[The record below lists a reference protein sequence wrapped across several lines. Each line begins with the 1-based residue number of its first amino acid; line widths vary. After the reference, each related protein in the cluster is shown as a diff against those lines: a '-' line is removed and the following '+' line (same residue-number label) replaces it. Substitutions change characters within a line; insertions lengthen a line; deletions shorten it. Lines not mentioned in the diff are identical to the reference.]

1 MLFEKID
8 RNSWK
13 RNEYFEHYFA
23 NTPCTYSMTVKLD
36 ITPIK
41 KKQLKLYP
49 AMLYIKKLQD
59 ECFTQTCKNISA
71 PNATVA
77 NVGKN
82 KQISYTILPSKGIDT
97 TITAD
102 VTDFEMGAVSING
115 VPLSLDMEIDDSEL
129 MNKIEE
135 LQDAVSLACDGAN
148 ELADGLGEL
157 AENNP
162 DLISGANDLGA

>member
-82 KQISYTILPSKGIDT
+82 KQISYRSCPARGLIRRSPPTSLTLKWARCRSTECPFPLTWRST
-97 TITAD
+97 T
-102 VTDFEMGAVSING
+102 
-115 VPLSLDMEIDDSEL
+115 
-129 MNKIEE
+129 
-135 LQDAVSLACDGAN
+135 AN
-148 ELADGLGEL
+148 L
-157 AENNP
+157 
-162 DLISGANDLGA
+162 

>member
-49 AMLYIKKLQD
+49 AMLYINFIL
-59 ECFTQTCKNISA
+59 KNYKTSA
-71 PNATVA
+71 LRRRVKTYPRRTRR
-77 NVGKN
+77 
-82 KQISYTILPSKGIDT
+82 SPT
-97 TITAD
+97 
-102 VTDFEMGAVSING
+102 
-115 VPLSLDMEIDDSEL
+115 
-129 MNKIEE
+129 
-135 LQDAVSLACDGAN
+135 
-148 ELADGLGEL
+148 
-157 AENNP
+157 
-162 DLISGANDLGA
+162 